1 MLCYSYKFMRIRSKI
16 ANQHLFSTIFIVF
29 FFTLSYLVLQF
40 FYALLLCKVVFINI
54 SLFFLLSNTQINLKS
69 PLTLFDEIKKK
80 LKKKIVPQSNNY
92 QILQIHYVNFH
103 FLYTIAY
110 LQILLLLIF
119 LFSSPFF
126 NKKLRSYLS
135 TRYTLWFCTL
145 LY

>member
-80 LKKKIVPQSNNY
+80 LKKKNCTTIKQLPNIANTLRQFPFS
-92 QILQIHYVNFH
+92 LHYSVFTNSPS
-103 FLYTIAY
+103 TY
-110 LQILLLLIF
+110 LLVF
-119 LFSSPFF
+119 FSFF
-126 NKKLRSYLS
+126 Q
-135 TRYTLWFCTL
+135 
-145 LY
+145 